1 MEQAQSN
8 ALTST
13 NRNGRNMWQKWMMVS
28 HYRLSNTVRA
38 DAVTCGDQNENGQAQ
53 EEQALMDSK
62 SMVHISG
69 VGVGNATRNNI
80 NGLQDKSMKI
90 STLA

>member
-1 MEQAQSN
+1 
-8 ALTST
+8 
-13 NRNGRNMWQKWMMVS
+13 
-28 HYRLSNTVRA
+28 
-38 DAVTCGDQNENGQAQ
+38 
-53 EEQALMDSK
+53 MDSK